1 VTEPD
6 DTTPTDDKKPLTD
19 KDIVCLGHLKRVFPL
34 LDRLHDVGCERDKAG
49 NRALFF
55 DGYCK
60 LVLLYTWN
68 PCINSIKMLQQ
79 AVGLK
84 SVAKALGVKRFSD
97 GSFSESVRV
106 FKPEMLK
113 EIIAEL
119 AGEARVVPQDPRLAD
134 LNLAMTLVDGTVLAA
149 LPRLAR
155 AACEGTRYCT
165 ARDGRALYGWRLHAQ
180 LDLQTFTPGRIDRTG
195 ASSSGEAREGQV
207 LAATLAAGRCYVIDG
222 GYGEGH
228 LYDQIIDIGSSFVGR
243 IRENSTFEEVL
254 EERSLSQA
262 ALDVAIVRDALVQWT
277 GKHPIRI
284 VAVQI
289 KPCPRRG
296 GKDSEPS
303 DLLVIATNLL
313 DLPAELIALIYQQ
326 RYSVELFF
334 RFFKH
339 LLGMGHLISQ
349 RQEGIDIQVYCA
361 VIVCLLVNLIT
372 GRKPNK
378 AMVTMVGFYLM
389 GMADEEE
396 LLAFLNK
403 PDNRGVK
410 KRAKEQ
416 LWKKLGF

>member
-1 VTEPD
+1 
-6 DTTPTDDKKPLTD
+6 
-19 KDIVCLGHLKRVFPL
+19 
-34 LDRLHDVGCERDKAG
+34 
-49 NRALFF
+49 
-55 DGYCK
+55 
-60 LVLLYTWN
+60 
-68 PCINSIKMLQQ
+68 MLQQ

-84 SVAKALGVKRFSD
+84 SVAKAMGVKRFSD

-113 EIIAEL
+113 EIINEL
-119 AGEARVVPQDPRLAD
+119 AGEVQPVPQDPRLAE
-134 LNLAMTLVDGTVLAA
+134 LNLALTLVDGTVLAA

-165 ARDGRALYGWRLHAQ
+165 ARNGRALYGWRLHAQ
-180 LDLQTFTPGRIDRTG
+180 VDLLTFTPRRIDRTG
-195 ASSSGEAREGQV
+195 ACSSGEAREGQV
-207 LAATLAAGRCYVIDG
+207 LANTLTAERCYVIDG
-222 GYGEGH
+222 GYGEGR
-228 LYDQIIDIGSSFVGR
+228 LFDQIIDIGSSFVGR
-243 IRENSTFEEVL
+243 IRENSTFEVL
-254 EERSLSQA
+254 DERLLSQE
-262 ALDVAIVRDALVQWT
+262 ALNVNVVRDALVQWT

-349 RQEGIDIQVYCA
+349 RQEGIDIQTYCA

-378 AMVTMVGFYLM
+378 AMLTMVGFYLM

-410 KRAKEQ
+410 KRAKEE
-416 LWKKLGF
+416 LLKKLGW